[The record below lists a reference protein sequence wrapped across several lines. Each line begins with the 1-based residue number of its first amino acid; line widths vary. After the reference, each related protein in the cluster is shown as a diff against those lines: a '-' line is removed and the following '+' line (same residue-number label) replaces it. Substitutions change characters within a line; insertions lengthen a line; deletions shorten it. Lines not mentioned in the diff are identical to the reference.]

1 MEGLDKNWTHL
12 KSNRKV
18 YFTGLAP
25 GKYKFQFKSSNYS
38 GAWSEH
44 PKNLLILISPPFWA
58 SNWAYM
64 LYAAI
69 FISIVLFAINSYH
82 DRLETRNRR
91 KILILK
97 AEQEK
102 EIYEAKIAFFT
113 NVAHE
118 IRTPLTLIIAPM
130 ERVMKASDEVP
141 SIKANLKIMEKN
153 TSRLLELTNQLLDFR
168 KTEINGYNL
177 NFVRSDINEL
187 LSNTFI
193 RFKGMAQQKK
203 IKYKLELPAS
213 KVIASVDRE
222 AFDKILSNLI
232 DNAVKYAVRNVT
244 VILIPQDEADV
255 CFKIL
260 VKNDGH
266 LIPQENK
273 EDIFE
278 SFYRLKITEK
288 ETGSGIGLP
297 LSRSLAELHK
307 GTLELLE
314 SENELNV
321 FELVLPVH
329 QQMEFN
335 TLSL

>member
-1 MEGLDKNWTHL
+1 
-12 KSNRKV
+12 
-18 YFTGLAP
+18 
-25 GKYKFQFKSSNYS
+25 
-38 GAWSEH
+38 
-44 PKNLLILISPPFWA
+44 
-58 SNWAYM
+58 
-64 LYAAI
+64 
-69 FISIVLFAINSYH
+69 
-82 DRLETRNRR
+82 
-91 KILILK
+91 
-97 AEQEK
+97 
-102 EIYEAKIAFFT
+102 
-113 NVAHE
+113 
-118 IRTPLTLIIAPM
+118 M

-193 RFKGMAQQKK
+193 RFKGIAQQKK
-203 IKYKLELPAS
+203 IKCKLELPAS